1 MGLLSLA
8 SILRCHGYNVA
19 YIDCLDRFHQKAL
32 KTDPHARYGRG
43 PYLKTRIPK
52 PDGLED
58 VFRNYSRYGIRE
70 EWFRNDLLSVPE
82 PDLVLITS
90 LMTYWHQGV
99 RHAVDMIKEIYP
111 DTLVI
116 LGGVYAS
123 LCQDHANVHSGA
135 DRVVTGS
142 ASQHILKL
150 AEKFTG
156 FAVSPK
162 YNPDNPDTYPYPAF
176 DLQRKISYIPI
187 LTSTGCPFS
196 CAYCASHFLNPKRA
210 LRSPE
215 SVVEEICYW
224 HEKYDVIDFVF
235 YDDALLI
242 DAEKHAVPI
251 LEKIIETGISV
262 RFHTPNAVH
271 IRCISDQIAD
281 LMYKAGF
288 KTLRLGLET
297 AAFEPQKRALTSQSR
312 FSGTGLAS
320 ESENSKLP
328 YGRRFPVP
336 LKRDCGE
343 LQKRKD
349 LDNKVTVDEF
359 MRAVAC
365 LKNAGFNKDQVGA
378 YLLAGLPGQ
387 TISSVEDSI
396 KTVKQNNIMP
406 VIAYYSPIPHT
417 AMWKRA
423 VASSRYELE
432 SDPVFTNNSILPCQ
446 HKPFSWKMI
455 SHLKNL
461 VASNLTDRGIIN
473 TISSTCYGAN

>member
-1 MGLLSLA
+1 MNHDTPNILLVNPWICDFAAYDFWAKPMGLLSLA
-8 SILRCHGYNVA
+8 SILRCHGYNVS
-19 YIDCLDRFHQKAL
+19 YIDCLDRFHQKSL

-58 VFRNYSRYGIRE
+58 VSRNYSRYGIRE
-70 EWFRNDLLSVPE
+70 EWFRNDLLSIPE

-123 LCQDHANVHSGA
+123 LCQDHAKVHSGA
-135 DRVVTGS
+135 DRVVTGP
-142 ASQHILKL
+142 AVQHILKL

-196 CAYCASHFLNPKRA
+196 CAYCASHFLNPKRV

-251 LEKIIETGISV
+251 LEKIIETGISL

-271 IRCISDQIAD
+271 VRCISDQTAG

-288 KTLRLGLET
+288 KTLRLGLEI
-297 AAFEPQKRALTSQSR
+297 AAF
-312 FSGTGLAS
+312 
-320 ESENSKLP
+320 
-328 YGRRFPVP
+328 
-336 LKRDCGE
+336 
-343 LQKRKD
+343 QKRKD
-349 LDNKVTVDEF
+349 FDNKVTADEF

-446 HKPFSWKMI
+446 HKPFSWESI
-455 SHLKNL
+455 SYLKNL
-461 VASNLTDRGIIN
+461 AASNLTAQVDRLK
-473 TISSTCYGAN
+473 TEDC

>member
-1 MGLLSLA
+1 MKVNHDTPNILLVNPWICDFAAYDVWAKPIGLLTLA
-8 SILRCHGYNVA
+8 SILRHHGYNVA
-19 YIDCLDRFHQKAL
+19 YIDCLDRFHQKAV

-58 VFRNYSRYGIRE
+58 VSRNYSRYGIRE
-70 EWFRNDLLSVPE
+70 EWFRDDLLSIPK
-82 PDLVLITS
+82 PDLVLVTS

-99 RHAVDMIKEIYP
+99 RHAVNIIKEIYP
-111 DTLVI
+111 NALVV
-116 LGGVYAS
+116 LGGIYAS
-123 LCQDHANVHSGA
+123 LCRDHADVHSGA
-135 DRVVTGS
+135 DRVVTGP
-142 ASQHILKL
+142 AAQHILKL

-156 FAVSPK
+156 FAASLK

-176 DLQRKISYIPI
+176 DLQRKISYIPV

-224 HEKYDVIDFVF
+224 HEKYDIIDFVF
-235 YDDALLI
+235 YDDALLV

-251 LEKIIETGISV
+251 LEKIIQAGMNL

-271 IRCISDQIAD
+271 IQCISDQTAD

-297 AAFEPQKRALTSQSR
+297 AAFE
-312 FSGTGLAS
+312 
-320 ESENSKLP
+320 
-328 YGRRFPVP
+328 
-336 LKRDCGE
+336 
-343 LQKRKD
+343 KRKD
-349 LDNKVTVDEF
+349 FDKKVTGDEF

-387 TISSVEDSI
+387 RISSIEDSI
-396 KTVKQNNIMP
+396 KTVKQNNITP

-417 AMWKRA
+417 AMWKKA
-423 VASSRYELE
+423 LASSRYELE
-432 SDPVFTNNSILPCQ
+432 SDPVFSNNSILPCR
-446 HKPFSWKMI
+446 HKPFSWESI
-455 SHLKNL
+455 SYLKNL
-461 VASNLTDRGIIN
+461 AVS
-473 TISSTCYGAN
+473 